1 MTSDAKIG
9 LLLGLVFIFIIAFI
23 INGLPSFRKDTNN
36 NVLTTTA
43 VGLQNNLQGLG
54 TRERKV
60 SREVINQN
68 IRSIRPLPNS
78 ISAEEKTRK
87 AIEIKPVA
95 PALSPSAVAKKSRL
109 YNPESAEPT
118 LPKAYVVSAGDNL
131 AVIAKKVYGPQDGN
145 KRINITR
152 IFKANAR
159 FMKSPD
165 EIYEG
170 QELIIPQLS
179 ASAPGKN
186 KIASVF
192 STMEFAKVDSIGKRH
207 LSTDIRRAKRS
218 SRYLVQEGD
227 SLWRIAA
234 EQLGNGSRYSEIA
247 ELNADIL
254 DDNDSL
260 SVGMRLK
267 LPAR

>member
-23 INGLPSFRKDTNN
+23 INGLPSFRRDTNN
-36 NVLTTTA
+36 NELTTTA
-43 VGLQNNLQGLG
+43 VGLQNNQPGLG

-60 SREVINQN
+60 SREVINQD

-78 ISAEEKTRK
+78 AWAEEKTRE

-95 PALSPSAVAKKSRL
+95 PALPPPTITKKSGL
-109 YNPESAEPT
+109 DNPASVKPT
-118 LPKAYVVSAGDNL
+118 LPKVYVVSAGDNL
-131 AVIAKKVYGPQDGN
+131 AVIAKKVYGPRDGN

-159 FMKSPD
+159 FLKSPD

-170 QELIIPQLS
+170 QKLIIPPLS
-179 ASAPGKN
+179 ASAPNKN

-192 STMEFAKVDSIGKRH
+192 STMEFAKVDAIGKRH
-207 LSTDIRRAKRS
+207 LSTDSRRAKRS
-218 SRYLVQEGD
+218 GRYLVQEGD
-227 SLWRIAA
+227 SLWQIAA
-234 EQLGNGSRYSEIA
+234 EQLGDGSRYSEIA

-254 DDNDSL
+254 DDEDSL
-260 SVGMRLK
+260 AVGMRLK